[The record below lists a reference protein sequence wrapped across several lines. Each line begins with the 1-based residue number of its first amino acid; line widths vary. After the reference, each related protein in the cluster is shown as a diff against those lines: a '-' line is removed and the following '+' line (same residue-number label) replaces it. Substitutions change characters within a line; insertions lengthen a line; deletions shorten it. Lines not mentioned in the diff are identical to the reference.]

1 MLTRESC
8 MSTCNIIMSTCNLFM
23 LSFDLCWHTVH
34 VILLH
39 VGGRIMYIHVASSCT
54 KIYSSS
60 LIIYIFRNC
69 RYVLKKKKRG
79 NHTWQHHCFFLS
91 QYSKSKCLKIGWM
104 EIYLYSLVLGEV
116 IQFMNKMLFSQNKRP
131 MGLNGHLRIRD
142 CTLTSCQKGSYLH
155 INSPIKD

>member
-23 LSFDLCWHTVH
+23 LSFDLCWHMVH

-39 VGGRIMYIHVASSCT
+39 VGGRIMYIHVASSCI
-54 KIYSSS
+54 KIYISS

-79 NHTWQHHCFFLS
+79 KLTWQHHCFFLS
-91 QYSKSKCLKIGWM
+91 QYSKSKGLKIGWM
-104 EIYLYSLVLGEV
+104 GIYLYLWYWERWFSLWTKCFFHKTKG
-116 IQFMNKMLFSQNKRP
+116 P
-131 MGLNGHLRIRD
+131 MGLNGHLSIRD

-155 INSPIKD
+155 INSPIIE